1 MSSAACPLLG
11 LVDAHFAGSIRPAQE
26 QRMRQHLPDCP
37 ACRRRYERQLLLAE
51 LDPSAPDAK
60 TRLARGLG
68 LRLSRPLPSWLPSLR
83 LPAVGMALAT
93 AAAVCLLLVLPRGTS
108 ATEEGFTARGGGR
121 LPAEEAPT
129 MLVYRLTPDGG
140 SEPLAQTLAPRDE
153 LAFAYRNP
161 EGHPFLMVFGEDEHG
176 HVFWYHPSWNDAARN
191 PSAVPVAPSAD
202 MVELPEAISQNLD
215 GQELTLHAVFMDS
228 PWTVRQM
235 EAWLAQGPDALSRL
249 PGATV
254 SSQRVEVRP

>member
-1 MSSAACPLLG
+1 MTAAACPLLG
-11 LVDAHFAGSIRPAQE
+11 LVDAHFAGHIRPAQE

-37 ACRRRYERQLLLAE
+37 ACHRRYERQLLLAE

-60 TRLARGLG
+60 TRLAQGLG
-68 LRLSRPLPSWLPSLR
+68 LRLSRPSLGLSSFR
-83 LPAVGMALAT
+83 LPAAGMALAT
-93 AAAVCLLLVLPRGTS
+93 AAALFLVLLLPQGPSV
-108 ATEEGFTARGGGR
+108 TEDGFTARGGAG
-121 LPAEEAPT
+121 APT
-129 MLVYRLTPDGG
+129 EATAPLLVYRLTQDGG
-140 SEPLAQTLAPRDE
+140 SEPLTQAMAARDE
-153 LAFAYRNP
+153 LAFAYLNP
-161 EGHPFLMVFGEDEHG
+161 EGRPFLMVFGVDEHG
-176 HVFWYHPSWNDAARN
+176 HVFWYHPSWSDAAAN

-215 GQELTLHAVFMDS
+215 GQELTLHAVFMDA

-235 EAWLAQGPDALSRL
+235 EEQLAQGPDALSRL

>member
-1 MSSAACPLLG
+1 MTAAACPLLG
-11 LVDAHFAGSIRPAQE
+11 LVDAHFAGHIRPTQE

-68 LRLSRPLPSWLPSLR
+68 LRLSRPLPSFR
-83 LPAVGMALAT
+83 LPALGMALAT
-93 AAAVCLLLVLPRGTS
+93 AAALCLVLLPRGPS
-108 ATEEGFTARGGGR
+108 VTEDGFAARGGGG
-121 LPAEEAPT
+121 LPAETAAPL
-129 MLVYRLTPDGG
+129 LVYRLTPDGG
-140 SEPLAQTLAPRDE
+140 SEPLAQVMEARDE
-153 LAFAYRNP
+153 LAFAYLNS
-161 EGHPFLMVFGEDEHG
+161 EGRPFLMVFGVDEHG
-176 HVFWYHPSWNDAARN
+176 HVFWYHPSWNDASQDPA
-191 PSAVPVAPSAD
+191 AVPVAPSAD

-215 GQELTLHAVFMDS
+215 GQELTLHAVFMDA

-235 EAWLAQGPDALSRL
+235 EAQLAQGPDALSRL